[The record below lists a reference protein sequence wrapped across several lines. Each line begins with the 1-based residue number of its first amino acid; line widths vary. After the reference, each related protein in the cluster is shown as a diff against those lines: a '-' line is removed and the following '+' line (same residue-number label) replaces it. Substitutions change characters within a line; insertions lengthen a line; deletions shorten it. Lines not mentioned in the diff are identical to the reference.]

1 MRESKRLK
9 RKATRRSAKERK
21 PKTKRRMVTNVDA
34 AATME
39 RTNTKPR
46 WKDPRQESQMMRM
59 MSSKFI
65 QVSQNDQ

>member
-21 PKTKRRMVTNVDA
+21 LTTKRRTVTNVDA

-39 RTNTKPR
+39 SNTKPR

-65 QVSQNDQ
+65 QVSQNDQS

>member
-21 PKTKRRMVTNVDA
+21 PRTKRRTVTNVDA

-39 RTNTKPR
+39 KVNTKPR
-46 WKDPRQESQMMRM
+46 
-59 MSSKFI
+59 
-65 QVSQNDQ
+65 